1 MVKHVVVD
9 GSNLATEGRSAPSLK
24 QLNEAVLAF
33 MTEYPDTKVTVVV
46 DASFGHRIDKKEVAE
61 FNSAIDNNE
70 LVSPP
75 AGAIGRGDGFVL
87 TIAEKVGASVL
98 SNDSYQEFHHQYK
111 WLFDPGRLIGGKPVP
126 LVGWVF
132 IERLPVRVST
142 NRDIERVGRKT
153 SATKIKKASREAQ
166 RPMPIPKTP
175 PPGARVPAKMK
186 LPSPAVKAAAI
197 SKQSV
202 SKQLVPKH
210 IAVKETISKLT
221 TPKLQ
226 LVKQQAPKQ
235 QVPKQ
240 QVPKQQVP
248 KQQVPK
254 QQVPKQQ
261 VPKQQVPKQS
271 AKTSAINELVPFLD
285 FVEHHPVGSKVKGV
299 VDSYSAHGV
308 YVRIGDIR
316 GYLPLQ
322 LMANPVPRSARE
334 YVKLGQQVSL
344 VVASFT
350 PSRRSIEVGIVG
362 VVPSTARAMQS
373 STDGALVRKSKKR
386 IAVAPSRKV
395 ASRKK

>member
-1 MVKHVVVD
+1 MAKHVVVD
-9 GSNLATEGRSAPSLK
+9 GSNLATEGRTAPSLK

-75 AGAIGRGDGFVL
+75 AGAVGRGDGFVL

-98 SNDSYQEFHHQYK
+98 SNDSYQEFHQQYK

-132 IERLPVRVST
+132 IERLPVRVSA
-142 NRDIERVGRKT
+142 NRDSASIGRK
-153 SATKIKKASREAQ
+153 SAATKIKKASREAQ
-166 RPMPIPKTP
+166 RPMPIPKSP
-175 PPGARVPAKMK
+175 PPGARVAPKMK
-186 LPSPAVKAAAI
+186 LPTPAIKVTTTAKHL
-197 SKQSV
+197 V
-202 SKQLVPKH
+202 SKQLVSKH
-210 IAVKETISKLT
+210 TAAKQATSKQT
-221 TPKLQ
+221 TPKLH

-235 QVPKQ
+235 QAPKPQIPKQ
-240 QVPKQQVP
+240 N
-248 KQQVPK
+248 
-254 QQVPKQQ
+254 
-261 VPKQQVPKQS
+261 
-271 AKTSAINELVPFLD
+271 AKASAINELAPFLD

-299 VDSYSAHGV
+299 VDTYSAHGV

-334 YVKLGQQVSL
+334 HVTLGQQVSL

-362 VVPSTARAMQS
+362 VVS
-373 STDGALVRKSKKR
+373 STTRAQMLPSSGVAKK
-386 IAVAPSRKV
+386 SRKRSAV
-395 ASRKK
+395 TPIRKAPARKK